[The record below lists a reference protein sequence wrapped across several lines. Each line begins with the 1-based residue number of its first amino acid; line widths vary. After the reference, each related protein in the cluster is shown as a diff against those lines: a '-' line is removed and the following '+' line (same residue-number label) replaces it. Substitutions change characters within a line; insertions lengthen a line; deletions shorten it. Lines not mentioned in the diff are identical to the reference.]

1 MRSTPSTRRSIAG
14 SRNSPIRR
22 GWKEPSPR
30 SPARADGRIQ
40 NFFGGRSVAG
50 ERGLDRRHDLPAV
63 GLGDRAAD
71 ADRAAV
77 EDGFDVR
84 TLEGVESGAEIGEP
98 RSNIAVRVDRDLAL
112 ELVRA
117 KGSLERLEDGC
128 AGLIVMDGAGG
139 HCQSKIYTA
148 CSRIRA
154 DWSPTV
160 FAHELTARS
169 AGFDAENRLLLIC
182 LDNARGPTAMVCWRL
197 DRRELASRI

>member
-1 MRSTPSTRRSIAG
+1 MIQDRHNIGCAEVRRQIAE
-14 SRNSPIRR
+14 R
-22 GWKEPSPR
+22 GER
-30 SPARADGRIQ
+30 LRVRAGRQLLQFVLERADREVG
-40 NFFGGRSVAG
+40 A